1 LWKTLVKVP
10 EVVICICLLPF
21 SELVKVIA
29 KAIIVLLIFIGA
41 AAWVVIVLVE
51 VYSVVIKVVV

>member
-41 AAWVVIVLVE
+41 AAWVVVLVE